1 MKMLRF
7 RVQNYKNINDS
18 NWVEVSNPTVFV
30 GKNES
35 GKSAIFRGL
44 SKLNPSDGQKYD
56 ALKEFPRSR
65 YTSEFKRKDWPVSSA
80 VFELADEEI
89 EEIIKIDMHNEI
101 EKGLIRNI
109 TDHIMTNFNED
120 WQMDVFKEIIVDIDR
135 TKKYFKTKDQLKQAK
150 EWAEEKFPKFVYF
163 DEYGIIDSAIY
174 IPEFITEL
182 KEKPSDPLVRSK
194 KCLFEHVGLDV
205 EIIQKLDPLN
215 KKKTVEELRRIA
227 DERAILMTS
236 ASRKMTETFSEWWE
250 QRKHEFRYQIE
261 GPHFRIWVWDD
272 IDPSEIELDQRSR
285 GMQYFF
291 SFYLVFLVESEYMH
305 KNAILLLDEPGLHVH
320 AGAQQKIVEFLET
333 LSEKNQLLYT
343 THSPFMING
352 DKLENVR
359 ITYEDKKEKTAKVS
373 QDVWP
378 KDKEALFPLQAALG
392 YAIAQTLFY
401 AKRQLVV
408 EGLTDYSI
416 LKAINEHLSERE
428 MISLRDD
435 TIIVPAGGTRN
446 LLPLASML
454 IGHDIKIA
462 VLLDGDAA
470 GRSKGKDLNKKLMV
484 KYLMVS
490 DFNETKEAE
499 IEDLFP
505 EDLYIEAVREAYS
518 DIDLPQPL
526 EFTEEEKEIICIA
539 KRIKHLFVKL
549 GIEKFEKWRPGRV
562 LNDWI
567 RTRPDEILDDDIRK
581 KFENIFKEVNK
592 ILR

>member
-1 MKMLRF
+1 MLRF